1 MAFESLTIDLN
12 ARLAKFETEL
22 RKVGTSVEKHA
33 KATERAYKQAF
44 DGMEA
49 AARRL
54 AGVLGIGLTIGGL
67 TAFAKDSITAIAALD
82 DLSEKTGLTVEL
94 LDQLQQVATIGGHSL
109 DDVATL
115 ASKFAK
121 NVALA
126 AGGNKELLKTF
137 EELGISQ
144 QQLQSQS
151 FDETFLQFARA
162 VATAENQ
169 VNAIARAQILAGKAA
184 AEQIP
189 FFRDLAEEGLRGA
202 RVTTEQAAAAE
213 KFEKNIKRL
222 SNAVDSLKIAIG
234 NELVE
239 QLNRVADS
247 MINAAKQ
254 GGVLYG
260 VWQGLV
266 TSMSESF
273 GSKAANDLGRVVTQ
287 LEGAERVLAN
297 LQAQAAAGRPSAFAG
312 AIAQQEALVK
322 RLRAERQQLQA
333 LVDVETPGK
342 IFGTDNAPAART
354 RRAGELTGV
363 ASGTSTAAAERKLA
377 DMFEQ
382 RRQQLEQELQRTQQ
396 LTTVEQLLA
405 DLQTERYARVTPA
418 QRDALIALAAQV
430 DLTRE
435 NAQVQKEAQE
445 AAERAAIASQQALER
460 ENERLEAAAA
470 RWRAL
475 IDPTEEYRR
484 KIAEIAELVNREKL
498 TPEEGQIALESEAAK
513 ILAQMN
519 ILGEQTEK
527 TNDIARELGLT
538 FSSAFEDAVI
548 AGKDLS
554 EVIAGIEK
562 DLLRLLTRK
571 LVTEPLLGEVDK
583 LLKGFTSGGGGDLFG
598 SILGGLGG
606 LLGFRDG
613 GSFTVGGSGGP
624 DSKIVAFR
632 ATPGERVTV
641 APPGQ
646 GGAGMSLVVN
656 FNAPLPQD
664 RRSQLQ
670 VAADFGRAAQRAVR
684 RNG

>member
-22 RKVGTSVEKHA
+22 RKVGTSVERHA
-33 KATERAYKQAF
+33 KQTERAYKQAF
-44 DGMEA
+44 DNMEA
-49 AARRL
+49 AAHRL
-54 AGVLGIGLTIGGL
+54 AGVLGVGLTIGGL
-67 TAFAKDSITAIAALD
+67 AAFARDSVSAIAALD

-94 LDQLQQVATIGGHSL
+94 LDQLGQVATIGGHSL
-109 DDVATL
+109 DDVAGL

-144 QQLQSQS
+144 EQLQRQA

-169 VNAIARAQILAGKAA
+169 VNAIARAQVLAGKAA

-202 RVTTEQAAAAE
+202 RVTEEQAAAAD
-213 KFEKNIKRL
+213 KFEKNLKRL
-222 SNAVDSLKIAIG
+222 SLAVDSLKIAIG

-239 QLNRVADS
+239 QLNRVADA
-247 MINAAKQ
+247 MIEAAKQ
-254 GGVLYG
+254 GGVLHG
-260 VWQGLV
+260 VWQGLIS
-266 TSMSESF
+266 SMSESF

-297 LQAQAAAGRPSAFAG
+297 LQAQAAAARPSAFAG

-322 RLRAERQQLQA
+322 RLRAERAQLQA
-333 LVDVETPGK
+333 LVDIETPGRV
-342 IFGTDNAPAART
+342 FGTDNKPAAAR
-354 RRAGELTGV
+354 RRAGEATGIS
-363 ASGTSTAAAERKLA
+363 SGGGAAAAERKLA

-382 RRQQLEQELQRTQQ
+382 RRAQLEQELQRTQQ
-396 LTTVEQLLA
+396 LTVVEQLLA

-435 NAQVQKEAQE
+435 NMQVQKEATE
-445 AAERAAIASQQALER
+445 AAERAAAAQQQAIER

-513 ILAQMN
+513 LLAQMN

-527 TNDIARELGLT
+527 TNDIARDLGLT

-548 AGKDLS
+548 KGEKFSDVLR
-554 EVIAGIEK
+554 GIEQ
-562 DLLRLLTRK
+562 DLLRMLARE
-571 LVTEPLLGEVDK
+571 LVTKPLFEQFDK
-583 LLKGFTSGGGGDLFG
+583 LLKGFGAGAAGGDLFS
-598 SILGGLGG
+598 SIFSGIGGLF
-606 LLGFRDG
+606 GFQHG

-632 ATPGERVTV
+632 ATPGEQVTV

-646 GGAGMSLVVN
+646 GGGVNLVVN
-656 FNAPLPQD
+656 FNSPVPQD

-670 VAADFGRAAQRAVR
+670 VAGDVGRAAARATR

>member
-12 ARLAKFETEL
+12 ARLAKFEKEL
-22 RKVGTSVEKHA
+22 RKVGTSVERHA
-33 KATERAYKQAF
+33 KQTQRVYQQAF

-54 AGVLGIGLTIGGL
+54 AGVLGVGLTVGGL
-67 TAFAKDSITAIAALD
+67 TAFARESIGAIAALD

-94 LDQLQQVATIGGHSL
+94 LDQLGQVATIGGHSL

-144 QQLQSQS
+144 EQLQRQS

-213 KFEKNIKRL
+213 RFEKNIKRL
-222 SNAVDSLKIAIG
+222 SNAVDSLKISIG
-234 NELVE
+234 NELVD
-239 QLNRVADS
+239 QLNRVADA
-247 MINAAKQ
+247 MIQAAQK
-254 GGVLYG
+254 GGVLTG
-260 VWQGLV
+260 VWEGLIA
-266 TSMSESF
+266 SMSEAF

-287 LEGAERVLAN
+287 LESAERVLAN
-297 LQAQAAAGRPSAFAG
+297 LQTQATAGRPGAFAG
-312 AIAQQEALVK
+312 AIARQEEVVR
-322 RLRAERQQLQA
+322 RLRAERQHLQA
-333 LVDVETPGK
+333 LVDIETPGRV
-342 IFGTDNAPAART
+342 FGTDNRPAAPRP
-354 RRAGELTGV
+354 RGEATGIS
-363 ASGTSTAAAERKLA
+363 SGTSGATAAARRLQ

-445 AAERAAIASQQALER
+445 AAERAAVAAQQTMVR

-484 KIAEIAELVNREKL
+484 KIEEIAELVNREKL

-513 ILAQMN
+513 ILAQMQ
-519 ILGEQTEK
+519 ILGDQTEK
-527 TNDIARELGLT
+527 TNDIARDLGLT

-548 AGKDLS
+548 KGEAFSDVLR
-554 EVIAGIEK
+554 GIEQ
-562 DLLRLLTRK
+562 DLLRLLARK
-571 LVTEPLLGEVDK
+571 LVTEPLFAEFDK
-583 LLKGFTSGGGGDLFG
+583 LLKGFGGGGGTDLFG
-598 SILGGLGG
+598 SILSGLGG
-606 LLGFRDG
+606 LFGFQHG
-613 GSFTVGGSGGP
+613 GSFTVGGAGGP

-632 ATPGERVTV
+632 ATPGEQVTV
-641 APPGQ
+641 SPPGQ
-646 GGAGMSLVVN
+646 GGGTSVVVN
-656 FNAPLPQD
+656 FNSPVPQD
-664 RRSQLQ
+664 RRAQQQ
-670 VAADFGRAAQRAVR
+670 VAADVGRAVARATR